1 MRLLIAGL
9 WFLVFTLPA
18 VCRTLQAGDVLE
30 ISVAGNAALS
40 KKVVVAD
47 DGTLDYPLLLDRS
60 VIGMSVSD
68 LMDQLSLAVA
78 KSDPAN
84 MVVVN
89 MLSDTKLKVNVLGQV
104 KKPGLLFVNKG
115 ASLQEVLMMAEG
127 FNEYSDLTN
136 VKLIRKGKSPDE
148 AQTVS
153 LEPFMAEGDLT
164 SLPEVREGDT
174 YVLVRAK
181 QSKTVKVLGAVRS
194 PGFYAAAPNANLFDM
209 IQVAGGQM
217 DNADLTKVRHI
228 TTIDGK
234 RMDEAVD
241 LRHFWEELGDTEKI
255 PKVKEGDMIIV
266 YKKTITWSVFMEYV
280 RDAVSLFTV
289 YLLITSYTSK

>member
-1 MRLLIAGL
+1 MAGL
-9 WFLVFTLPA
+9 WLLIFSLPA
-18 VCRTLQAGDVLE
+18 AARSLQAGDVLE

-40 KKVVVAD
+40 KKVVVAE
-47 DGTLDYPLLLDRS
+47 DGTLDYPLLADRS
-60 VIGMSVSD
+60 VIGMSVQD

-84 MVVVN
+84 LVVVN

-104 KKPGLLFVNKG
+104 KKPGLMFVNKG
-115 ASLQEVLMMAEG
+115 ASLQEVLMLAEG
-127 FNEYSDLTN
+127 FNEYSDLNN
-136 VKLIRKGKSPDE
+136 VKLIRKGRTSAE
-148 AQTVS
+148 AQTVN
-153 LEPFMAEGDLT
+153 LEPFMAEGDLS
-164 SLPEVREGDT
+164 SLPEVKDGDT
-174 YVLVRAK
+174 YILVRAK
-181 QSKTVKVLGAVRS
+181 QSRTIKVLGAVRN
-194 PGFYAAAPNANLFDM
+194 PGFYAASPNANLFDM

-217 DNADLTKVRHI
+217 ENADLTKVRHI

-255 PKVKEGDMIIV
+255 PKVREGDMIIV
-266 YKKTITWSVFMEYV
+266 YKKAITWTVFMEYV

-289 YLLITSYTSK
+289 YLLINSYTSK